1 MSITRTLNTGAS
13 GLRSHSEAIG
23 VVGDNIANVNT
34 VGFKKQRAGF
44 EDVLG
49 RAVAGSANMAPTAG
63 AGSKLAHIEQMWS
76 QGALLTT
83 DSPTD
88 LAIAGNGFF
97 VVEGMANGQQGRYF
111 TRAGQFSLD
120 QSGNLVNP
128 HGLNLVGYTADAN
141 GTMGTTPGAL
151 NVSGSSV
158 PARSTSTVDMAV
170 QLDSNAAVPA
180 AWDPADPAGTSNF
193 STSVTVY
200 DSLGNSH
207 EVTAYFRK
215 SADNSWEW
223 HAMVDGGELNGGT
236 AGTPQEIGTG
246 TLTFTSSGAL
256 DTETPGAT
264 SIDFT
269 GGAAAGQA
277 IAFDFGESITG
288 DGGTG
293 MGATTQ
299 FASESATTGLAQDGY
314 AAGSVASIG
323 IDSDGTITGAFTN
336 GQRRVLGQVALAS
349 FAAQDGLERT
359 GQGLWTATNT
369 SGEALIGAA
378 ESGGRGSIVSGA
390 LEQSNVDIGTE
401 FVNLIAYQRGFQ
413 ANSRIIT
420 TADEIY
426 SELVSL
432 KR

>member
-13 GLRSHSEAIG
+13 GLRSHAEAIG

-34 VGFKKQRAGF
+34 VGFKRQRAGF
-44 EDVLG
+44 EDMLG
-49 RAVAGSANMAPTAG
+49 RAVAGSSNMAPTAG
-63 AGSKLAHIEQMWS
+63 AGSKLGHIEQMWS

-97 VVEGMANGQQGRYF
+97 VVEGQANGQQGQYY

-120 QSGNLVNP
+120 QNGNLVNP
-128 HGLNLVGYTADAN
+128 HGLNLMGYVADAS
-141 GTMGTTPGAL
+141 GTMGTTPTAL
-151 NVSGSSV
+151 NVAGAAV
-158 PARSTSTVDMAV
+158 PARVTSRVDMAV
-170 QLDSNAAVPA
+170 QLDATETVPA
-180 AWDPADPAGTSNF
+180 APWDPADAEGTSNF
-193 STSVTVY
+193 QQSITVY

-215 SADNSWEW
+215 NTDTEWEW
-223 HAMVDGGELNGGT
+223 HALVDGAELAGGT
-236 AGTPQEIGTG
+236 PGTPTEMASG
-246 TLTFTSSGAL
+246 TLTFTTTGAL
-256 DTETPGAT
+256 DTETPGA
-264 SIDFT
+264 SSWDFA
-269 GGAAAGQA
+269 GAAGGQA
-277 IAFDFGESITG
+277 IAFDFGTSITG

-293 MGATTQ
+293 LEGTTMY
-299 FASESATTGLAQDGY
+299 AAPSTVVSKSQDGY
-314 AAGSVASIG
+314 AAGTVSSVG
-323 IDSDGTITGAFTN
+323 VDSDGTITGAFTN
-336 GQRRVLGQVALAS
+336 GQRRVLGQVALANFGS
-349 FAAQDGLERT
+349 VDGLERM
-359 GQGLWTATNT
+359 GNGMWTATND

-378 ESGGRGSIVSGA
+378 ETGGRGSIVSGA
-390 LEQSNVDIGTE
+390 LEGSNVDIGTE

-420 TADEIY
+420 TADEVY